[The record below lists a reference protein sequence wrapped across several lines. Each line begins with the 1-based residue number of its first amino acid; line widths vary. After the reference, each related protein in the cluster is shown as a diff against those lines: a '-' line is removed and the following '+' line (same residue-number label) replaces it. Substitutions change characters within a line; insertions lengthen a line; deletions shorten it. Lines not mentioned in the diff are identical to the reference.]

1 MKLSDFFVGQQ
12 VVLIK
17 HSRTLPVWATDI
29 ETWGVVKKVGNRYI
43 HVAVKDFDGWIIQF
57 DSQHNFQQKTLYTT
71 DYSLFL
77 DRKTVLEYWTKEWV
91 LYHARRMFAVSA
103 PLLTHE
109 QILSLAS
116 ALNIDPEGWA
126 EEAPP
131 VFKRG

>member
-1 MKLSDFFVGQQ
+1 MKLSDFSVGQR
-12 VVLIK
+12 VVIIK

-43 HVAVKDFDGWIIQF
+43 HVAIKDFDGWIVQF
-57 DSQHNFQQKTLYTT
+57 DSQQNFKQKTMYTA

-77 DRKTVLEYWTKEWV
+77 DRKNVLEYWTKEWV
-91 LYHARRMFAVSA
+91 LHHVRRMFAVSA

-116 ALNIDPEGWA
+116 VLNIDPEGWA